1 MANAQ
6 TLVPQ
11 MVTPQGNQTV
21 IPQMVIPLGYHIAS
35 QHIQAIPQ
43 MVTLRG
49 IQRVVLQMVTP
60 LNNLMIYPQKK
71 MVSLWDHRTVT
82 PQMVVDP
89 LVLR

>member
-49 IQRVVLQMVTP
+49 IQTVVLQMVTP
-60 LNNLMIYPQKK
+60 LNNLMIYPQK
-71 MVSLWDHRTVT
+71 MISLWDHRTVT